1 MNSKPTN
8 AVELRIELQVSM
20 INTHVWQCC
29 TNCLYWDGKQCDKF
43 KAVPPPHIIVAS
55 CKDYENDIPF

>member
-1 MNSKPTN
+1 MNSNPKT
-8 AVELRIELQVSM
+8 AVELRIELQLDM
-20 INTHVWQCC
+20 IRTHVWQCC
-29 TNCLYWDGKQCDKF
+29 TNCLNWDGNQCDKF